1 MTNIVKESFSLI
13 AECQQSDGQKAYH
26 ILRPGEEEF
35 QYDLLESEGKIVIR
49 DAGDFIDSVL
59 YLGGCPSTRGY
70 EGNVRA
76 YSTFVPVGYDSE
88 ISFRNPAA
96 GQGGRLKETLDQVRI
111 RFAREAADHYTAVE
125 AVDYE
130 KLVLTTPEL
139 CIHKVKAVMDVKKN
153 QVSVAVKPY
162 SRDEFPE
169 MSNLYQEAI
178 RRRLEERRLLTTR
191 IELQQPVYVPVQ
203 VRGTVYVKSHFEGSR
218 EQIES
223 VIRQEL
229 DYIHSDRN
237 FGERL
242 NFDAL
247 FHRLEELECVDFIY
261 ELKLTTQG
269 GSHVTMQGLDIQ
281 PDDNCLLYP
290 GAIQLEINT
299 LD

>member
-1 MTNIVKESFSLI
+1 
-13 AECQQSDGQKAYH
+13 
-26 ILRPGEEEF
+26 
-35 QYDLLESEGKIVIR
+35 
-49 DAGDFIDSVL
+49 
-59 YLGGCPSTRGY
+59 
-70 EGNVRA
+70 
-76 YSTFVPVGYDSE
+76 
-88 ISFRNPAA
+88 
-96 GQGGRLKETLDQVRI
+96 
-111 RFAREAADHYTAVE
+111 
-125 AVDYE
+125 
-130 KLVLTTPEL
+130 
-139 CIHKVKAVMDVKKN
+139 MDVKKN

-162 SRDEFPE
+162 SREDFPE
-169 MSNLYQEAI
+169 MSSLYQEAI

-261 ELKLTTQG
+261 ELKLTAQG

-290 GAIQLEINT
+290 GGIQLEINT